1 MRLHLSQHIP
11 LINNGLTFFSLSAS
25 DLVMKVDALLT
36 AAPKGEVRR
45 DVRFVKDSHRWAT
58 TFFFRPLFTVLFAL
72 PSHKVEGGVY
82 TPFVKMDLKIASP
95 SFPEVQEKNESF
107 YLRFC

>member
-1 MRLHLSQHIP
+1 MSALSKTATGGQQH
-11 LINNGLTFFSLSAS
+11 
-25 DLVMKVDALLT
+25 
-36 AAPKGEVRR
+36 
-45 DVRFVKDSHRWAT
+45 
-58 TFFFRPLFTVLFAL
+58 FFFRPLFTVLFAL
-72 PSHKVEGGVY
+72 PSHKVEGGIY